1 MQTVWRRTRLIWFGG
16 RVDFSYSLYRLGR
29 ICLLASVTMAG
40 LLLVTFVIG
49 RIMPID
55 PVLAIVGDHA
65 SEETYL
71 AARNKMGLDQP
82 LYTQLGLYF
91 GQVLR
96 GDLGIS
102 SLTQNPVSEDLFN
115 YFPATFE
122 LVLMS
127 GTLMILIGMPLGI
140 LSGKFKNTF
149 VDHIARIISLLGVVT
164 PSFLWAIILMLI
176 FAYWIPIFPVSER
189 FDETLDPPKIVTG
202 LLLIDSLIEG
212 DFIFF
217 KDAFVHLILPG
228 LAIAMPAIGNVARL
242 TRTNLSDIY
251 EKQYIEFAKSY
262 SFSEFKIATKYALKP
277 ASIPTVT
284 IIGLDFAFML
294 GNAFLVETVFVWP
307 GMAKY
312 GVEVILAKDL
322 NGIIATCL
330 IITTFFLIINMIVD
344 FIVLLL
350 NPRIIL
356 RD

>member
-1 MQTVWRRTRLIWFGG
+1 MSTGQYFLRRIFVSIIVFFGVSIVIFCLARLIPGDPA
-16 RVDFSYSLYRLGR
+16 RIALGPFATKEMVEQLR
-29 ICLLASVTMAG
+29 
-40 LLLVTFVIG
+40 
-49 RIMPID
+49 
-55 PVLAIVGDHA
+55 
-65 SEETYL
+65 ETLHLNESIFIQY
-71 AARNKMGLDQP
+71 KIFIQ
-82 LYTQLGLYF
+82 QLF
-91 GQVLR
+91 Q
-96 GDLGIS
+96 GDLGTSTYTKRPVVVDIIS
-102 SLTQNPVSEDLFN
+102 

-176 FAYWIPIFPVSER
+176 FAFWIPIFPVSER

-202 LLLIDSLIEG
+202 LLLIDSLLEG
-212 DFIFF
+212 NFTFF
-217 KDAFVHLILPG
+217 KDAFAHLILPG

-251 EKQYIEFAKSY
+251 DKQYIEFAKSY

-322 NGIIATCL
+322 NGIIATAL
-330 IITTFFLIINMIVD
+330 IITTFFLIINMLVD
-344 FIVLLL
+344 FFVLLL
-350 NPRIIL
+350 NPRIVL

>member
-1 MQTVWRRTRLIWFGG
+1 MSTVQYFLRRIFISIIVFFGVSIVIFCLARLIPGDPA
-16 RVDFSYSLYRLGR
+16 RIALGPFATKEMVEQLR
-29 ICLLASVTMAG
+29 
-40 LLLVTFVIG
+40 
-49 RIMPID
+49 
-55 PVLAIVGDHA
+55 
-65 SEETYL
+65 ETLHLNESIFIQY
-71 AARNKMGLDQP
+71 KIFIQ
-82 LYTQLGLYF
+82 QLF
-91 GQVLR
+91 Q
-96 GDLGIS
+96 GDLGLSTYTKRPVLTDVIS
-102 SLTQNPVSEDLFN
+102 

-149 VDHIARIISLLGVVT
+149 IDHIARIISLIGVVT

-176 FAYWIPIFPVSER
+176 FAFWIPVLPVSER
-189 FDETLDPPKIVTG
+189 MNEMLDPPKLVTG

-212 DFIFF
+212 NFVVF
-217 KDAFVHLILPG
+217 KDAFMHLILPG

-262 SFSEFKIATKYALKP
+262 SFSEYKIATKYALKP

-307 GMAKY
+307 GIAKY

-322 NGIIATCL
+322 NGIIATAL
-330 IITTFFLIINMIVD
+330 IITTFFLIINMLVD
-344 FIVLLL
+344 FFVLLL
-350 NPRIIL
+350 NPRITI
-356 RD
+356 RE

>member
-1 MQTVWRRTRLIWFGG
+1 LSTVQYFLRRIFISIIVFFGVSIVIFCLARLIPGDPA
-16 RVDFSYSLYRLGR
+16 RIALGPFATKEMVEQLR
-29 ICLLASVTMAG
+29 
-40 LLLVTFVIG
+40 
-49 RIMPID
+49 
-55 PVLAIVGDHA
+55 
-65 SEETYL
+65 ETLHLNESIFIQY
-71 AARNKMGLDQP
+71 KIFIQ
-82 LYTQLGLYF
+82 QLF
-91 GQVLR
+91 Q
-96 GDLGIS
+96 GDLGLSTYTKRPVLTDVIS
-102 SLTQNPVSEDLFN
+102 

-149 VDHIARIISLLGVVT
+149 IDHIARIISLLGVVT

-176 FAYWIPIFPVSER
+176 FAFWIPVLPVSER
-189 FDETLDPPKIVTG
+189 MNEMLDPPKLVTG

-212 DFIFF
+212 NFVVF
-217 KDAFVHLILPG
+217 KDAFMHLILPG

-262 SFSEFKIATKYALKP
+262 SFSEYKIATKYALKP

-307 GMAKY
+307 GIAKY

-322 NGIIATCL
+322 NGIIATAL
-330 IITTFFLIINMIVD
+330 IITTFFLIINMLVD
-344 FIVLLL
+344 FFVLLL
-350 NPRIIL
+350 NPRITI
-356 RD
+356 RE

>member
-1 MQTVWRRTRLIWFGG
+1 MSTAQYFLKRVFVSIIVFFGVSIVIFCLARLIPGDPA
-16 RVDFSYSLYRLGR
+16 RIALGPFATKEMVEQLR
-29 ICLLASVTMAG
+29 
-40 LLLVTFVIG
+40 
-49 RIMPID
+49 
-55 PVLAIVGDHA
+55 
-65 SEETYL
+65 ETLHLNESIFIQY
-71 AARNKMGLDQP
+71 KIFIQ
-82 LYTQLGLYF
+82 QLF
-91 GQVLR
+91 Q
-96 GDLGIS
+96 GDLGLSTYTKRPVLTDVIS
-102 SLTQNPVSEDLFN
+102 

-164 PSFLWAIILMLI
+164 PSFLWAIILMLL
-176 FAYWIPIFPVSER
+176 FAFWMPILPVSER
-189 FDETLDPPKIVTG
+189 MNEMLDPPKLVTG
-202 LLLIDSLIEG
+202 LLLVDSLIEG
-212 DFIFF
+212 NFVVF
-217 KDAFVHLILPG
+217 KDSFLHLILPG

-262 SFSEFKIATKYALKP
+262 SFSEYKIATKYALKP

-307 GMAKY
+307 GIAKY

-322 NGIIATCL
+322 NGIIATAL
-330 IITTFFLIINMIVD
+330 IITTFFLIINMLVD
-344 FIVLLL
+344 FFVLLL
-350 NPRIIL
+350 NPRITIT
-356 RD
+356 D

>member
-1 MQTVWRRTRLIWFGG
+1 MSTVQYFLRRIFISIIVFFGVSIVIFCLARLIPGDPA
-16 RVDFSYSLYRLGR
+16 RIALGPFATKEMVEQLR
-29 ICLLASVTMAG
+29 
-40 LLLVTFVIG
+40 
-49 RIMPID
+49 
-55 PVLAIVGDHA
+55 
-65 SEETYL
+65 ETLHLNESIFIQY
-71 AARNKMGLDQP
+71 KIFIQ
-82 LYTQLGLYF
+82 QLF
-91 GQVLR
+91 Q
-96 GDLGIS
+96 GDLGLSTYTKRPVLTDVIS
-102 SLTQNPVSEDLFN
+102 

-149 VDHIARIISLLGVVT
+149 IDHIARIISLLGVVT

-176 FAYWIPIFPVSER
+176 FAFWIPVLPVSER
-189 FDETLDPPKIVTG
+189 MNEMLDPPKLVTG

-212 DFIFF
+212 NFVVF
-217 KDAFVHLILPG
+217 KDAFMHLILPG

-262 SFSEFKIATKYALKP
+262 SFSEYKIATKYALKP

-307 GMAKY
+307 GIAKY

-322 NGIIATCL
+322 NGIIATAL
-330 IITTFFLIINMIVD
+330 IITTFFLIINMLVN
-344 FIVLLL
+344 FFVLLL
-350 NPRIIL
+350 NPRITI
-356 RD
+356 RE